1 MALLYLYYWLG
12 YLYTR
17 GKLVKQDYVK
27 AFEYYQQGCE
37 QEDNISCLQMGYAY
51 CDGEGV
57 RQDFAK
63 AKELYGKACD
73 LGNQFGCDDYKKL
86 QQKGY

>member
-1 MALLYLYYWLG
+1 
-12 YLYTR
+12 
-17 GKLVKQDYVK
+17 
-27 AFEYYQQGCE
+27 
-37 QEDNISCLQMGYAY
+37 MGYAY

-86 QQKGY
+86 QQKGYQNLALRKRVKV